1 MAAGALMDLILHAP
15 KHAEADRKLE
25 FELATIPSLLEVV
38 LHVLGAT
45 KLLHLVR
52 QIHVQPFLQV
62 ANDLTISDI

>member
-38 LHVLGAT
+38 LHV
-45 KLLHLVR
+45 
-52 QIHVQPFLQV
+52 
-62 ANDLTISDI
+62 

>member
-1 MAAGALMDLILHAP
+1 MAAGALMDLILHAQ

-45 KLLHLVR
+45 KLLHLVVLFILGSR
-52 QIHVQPFLQV
+52 RYLWVPYAF
-62 ANDLTISDI
+62 D